1 MCSSPILELERT
13 GQWGIVTGY
22 PLFASLFVVFVVV
35 TRLRVLTFEE
45 DGCMRLAY
53 GGRCEEEQGMSRRE
67 V

>member
-1 MCSSPILELERT
+1 MCSSPILKLERT

-45 DGCMRLAY
+45 DSCMRLACD
-53 GGRCEEEQGMSRRE
+53 GRYEERGMSRRE

>member
-22 PLFASLFVVFVVV
+22 PLFASLFVVFAVV
-35 TRLRVLTFEE
+35 TRLRVLTFEK
-45 DGCMRLAY
+45 DGEAGWDEACV
-53 GGRCEEEQGMSRRE
+53 GCCE

>member
-45 DGCMRLAY
+45 DGCMR
-53 GGRCEEEQGMSRRE
+53 CEVRGMSRRE